1 MNKRPVITVG
11 MLILIGETAYLAV
24 WKNLIL
30 AVVMLTAAMI
40 IMMLEIKSS
49 NRSGQKKCSYL
60 LLFCCLAAGIG
71 LGVVSKI
78 QSRSKNLMRGENV
91 SLEGKVV
98 DVYEGEKSVRVTVK
112 AGDSKVVV
120 FIKGAGGLKKDE
132 IVKGEDGLNV
142 DETVKGKGKIHVGE
156 YFRAEGVL
164 ETPEES
170 TNPGSF
176 DMTDYYSGKGII
188 GVIYTERYEL
198 LEKKDHVMYI
208 LGRFRE
214 GLEASLYRYFRID
227 RASFLSAM
235 LLGDK
240 SGLDRNQKLMY
251 QKNGLAHILAIS
263 GMHVS
268 IIALAFEKLLEM
280 LGIGRK
286 YRCAI
291 VMLLIILYGLMTGF
305 APPIIRAVIMLVL
318 RYYAFFIKRSA
329 DVPTD
334 MMLALLI
341 MAIINPESVFTAG
354 LQLSFAAAGA
364 MYISDRI
371 YINYF
376 GWRKIIFFTE
386 RYGMTE
392 RVNEPETDRPVWRN
406 FTEILRKIF
415 LHGKLKKIDTK
426 RVKEY
431 AARTALSTLV
441 INMVLSPLLIYYY
454 YEIYPYSMLL
464 GIVIIP
470 TAVYVIAGG
479 FITALLGMIYMAASG
494 GTALA
499 AAMVGGP
506 MIAMAGMQ
514 IGSVDGGMRMTES
527 QSVFGCLAAIVD
539 FVARVSAVTVNFMLG
554 LYEKICNMGFSL
566 PFSGINTGHTNI
578 WVCGTFYIVL
588 LWLTLNLLRKGSRIN
603 RRKNKGV
610 GEWIVKKR
618 NVEGESIKKR
628 RVKDENV
635 KERRVKDENVKKRR
649 VKDENVK
656 EQCVKG
662 KNIIRLYI
670 LKMYGVLVMFLILVG
685 YQNRKDDRIV
695 VLDVGQGQSVIIHM
709 SDGRNY
715 ILDGGSTSKDQ
726 VGEYVIIPALKY
738 YGMSEIT
745 GVFVSHTDED
755 HINGLIEMSQMK
767 RPYRLKIDAVYMAAG
782 TKEDGNYLELGDA
795 SGVGVTGLSEG
806 DVVGGCFTV
815 IYPGRENVKTDG
827 QLGDGNRSKD
837 GRVSEAGSRSRK
849 ESVSEDRSV
858 SEIENSGNDY
868 SLVVLLDSDINGRE
882 LRILFPGDISSD
894 VEERIIEKSKKSKLD
909 ISADILIAPHH
920 GSKYSSSRAF
930 LKEVSCSVAIISCGR
945 NNPYGHPSPETLERM
960 ENAGCRIIRT
970 DKDGAVVIE

>member
-1 MNKRPVITVG
+1 MNKRPVITAG

-30 AVVMLTAAMI
+30 AAVMLTAAMI

-60 LLFCCLAAGIG
+60 LLFCCIAAGIG
-71 LGVVSKI
+71 LGVASKI
-78 QSRSKNLMRGENV
+78 QSRSTNLMLGENV
-91 SLEGKVV
+91 SLEGKVI
-98 DVYEGEKSVRVTVK
+98 DVYEGGKSIRVTVK

-164 ETPEES
+164 EAPEES

-188 GVIYTERYEL
+188 GVIYTERYVI

-214 GLEASLYRYFRID
+214 RLEDSIYRYFRTD

-291 VMLLIILYGLMTGF
+291 VMILIILYGLMTGF

-392 RVNEPETDRPVWRN
+392 KVNEPETDRPVWRN
-406 FTEILRKIF
+406 FKGILRKIF

-441 INMVLSPLLIYYY
+441 INLVLSPLLIYYY

-479 FITALLGMIYMAASG
+479 FITALLGMIYMAAAG
-494 GTALA
+494 GTA
-499 AAMVGGP
+499 G
-506 MIAMAGMQ
+506 
-514 IGSVDGGMRMTES
+514 
-527 QSVFGCLAAIVD
+527 VFSALAAIVD

-554 LYEKICNMGFSL
+554 LYEKICNLGFSL

-588 LWLTLNLLRKGSRIN
+588 LWLTFNLLRKRSRIN
-603 RRKNKGV
+603 RRKNKGVGV

-628 RVKDENV
+628 RAKDENV
-635 KERRVKDENVKKRR
+635 KERRVKDENINER
-649 VKDENVK
+649 
-656 EQCVKG
+656 CVKS
-662 KNIIRLYI
+662 KNIIRRYL
-670 LKMYGVLVMFLILVG
+670 LEMYGVLVMFLILVG
-685 YQNRKDDRIV
+685 YLNRKDDRIV
-695 VLDVGQGQSVIIHM
+695 VLDVGQGQAVIVHM

-795 SGVGVTGLSEG
+795 SGVGVTEISEG

-815 IYPGRENVKTDG
+815 IYPGGENLKTDG
-827 QLGDGNRSKD
+827 QSREGNRSKNERAAENGSRSRKESVPED
-837 GRVSEAGSRSRK
+837 GRVSEEGSRSRK
-849 ESVSEDRSV
+849 ESVSEDRRVSEEGSWSRKESV

-894 VEERIIEKSKKSKLD
+894 VEERIIEKSKKSELD

-930 LKEVSCSVAIISCGR
+930 LNEVSCSVTIISCGS

>member
-1 MNKRPVITVG
+1 
-11 MLILIGETAYLAV
+11 
-24 WKNLIL
+24 
-30 AVVMLTAAMI
+30 
-40 IMMLEIKSS
+40 
-49 NRSGQKKCSYL
+49 
-60 LLFCCLAAGIG
+60 
-71 LGVVSKI
+71 
-78 QSRSKNLMRGENV
+78 
-91 SLEGKVV
+91 
-98 DVYEGEKSVRVTVK
+98 
-112 AGDSKVVV
+112 
-120 FIKGAGGLKKDE
+120 
-132 IVKGEDGLNV
+132 
-142 DETVKGKGKIHVGE
+142 
-156 YFRAEGVL
+156 
-164 ETPEES
+164 
-170 TNPGSF
+170 
-176 DMTDYYSGKGII
+176 
-188 GVIYTERYEL
+188 
-198 LEKKDHVMYI
+198 
-208 LGRFRE
+208 
-214 GLEASLYRYFRID
+214 
-227 RASFLSAM
+227 
-235 LLGDK
+235 
-240 SGLDRNQKLMY
+240 
-251 QKNGLAHILAIS
+251 
-263 GMHVS
+263 
-268 IIALAFEKLLEM
+268 
-280 LGIGRK
+280 
-286 YRCAI
+286 
-291 VMLLIILYGLMTGF
+291 
-305 APPIIRAVIMLVL
+305 
-318 RYYAFFIKRSA
+318 
-329 DVPTD
+329 
-334 MMLALLI
+334 
-341 MAIINPESVFTAG
+341 
-354 LQLSFAAAGA
+354 
-364 MYISDRI
+364 
-371 YINYF
+371 
-376 GWRKIIFFTE
+376 
-386 RYGMTE
+386 
-392 RVNEPETDRPVWRN
+392 
-406 FTEILRKIF
+406 
-415 LHGKLKKIDTK
+415 
-426 RVKEY
+426 
-431 AARTALSTLV
+431 
-441 INMVLSPLLIYYY
+441 
-454 YEIYPYSMLL
+454 
-464 GIVIIP
+464 
-470 TAVYVIAGG
+470 
-479 FITALLGMIYMAASG
+479 
-494 GTALA
+494 
-499 AAMVGGP
+499 
-506 MIAMAGMQ
+506 
-514 IGSVDGGMRMTES
+514 
-527 QSVFGCLAAIVD
+527 
-539 FVARVSAVTVNFMLG
+539 
-554 LYEKICNMGFSL
+554 MGF
-566 PFSGINTGHTNI
+566 
-578 WVCGTFYIVL
+578 
-588 LWLTLNLLRKGSRIN
+588 
-603 RRKNKGV
+603 
-610 GEWIVKKR
+610 KKR

-827 QLGDGNRSKD
+827 QSGDGNRSKD

-849 ESVSEDRSV
+849 ESVSEDGRASEEGSWSRKESVSEDRRVSEEGSWSRKESV

-920 GSKYSSSRAF
+920 GSKYSSSRTF